1 MTPPV
6 WCGVVLTK
14 LLSRVGVSQWHFAR
28 HSFATFPGEFNT
40 LRCKVVLSCPHMI
53 TQCYSA
59 QAKEMKEEVLWLWI
73 FSSHFLL
80 ALGILGGKLW
90 STWDLKTW
98 KHCHNYLLALYKNV
112 TYLLLVFFETLCVHF
127 YSGYMSNIKGSF
139 CLEKIWK
146 IFKTPTP
153 FSSLSPSHMCM
164 KEEKKERKGKE
175 CPTHLVVAAALR
187 VPRIHNILEESHH
200 YHLGCCSSYLD
211 CSSSIFFLLFTI
223 NE

>member
-6 WCGVVLTK
+6 QCGVVLTK
-14 LLSRVGVSQWHFAR
+14 LLSWVGVSQWHFAR

-40 LRCKVVLSCPHMI
+40 LRCKAVLSCPHMI

-73 FSSHFLL
+73 FSRHFLL

-112 TYLLLVFFETLCVHF
+112 TC
-127 YSGYMSNIKGSF
+127 YS
-139 CLEKIWK
+139 
-146 IFKTPTP
+146 
-153 FSSLSPSHMCM
+153 SSLRLFVYISTLALWAIL
-164 KEEKKERKGKE
+164 KEVFALIRFEK
-175 CPTHLVVAAALR
+175 
-187 VPRIHNILEESHH
+187 
-200 YHLGCCSSYLD
+200 YLKPPLL
-211 CSSSIFFLLFTI
+211 FLLFLPLTCAWKRKKKKEKERNVPPI
-223 NE
+223 